1 MWSTMAKKRDYALTA
16 AAGRARIAAP
26 AVAYRPQ
33 DPKRYR
39 PPIGLIGCGG
49 ITEYHLRAYKA
60 AGYDVVALCDRTL
73 AKARRRQREFYPTA
87 SVCTDYR
94 EVLRRA
100 DIEVVDVAT
109 HPQERVA
116 IMRAAIAA
124 GKHVLSQ
131 KPFVTDLDAG
141 ERLCEL
147 ADKKSVRLAVNQ
159 NGRWAPHFS
168 YLRNSIAQ
176 GLIGTPI
183 AAHLAV
189 RWDHNWVKGTPFE
202 QVRHLVLY
210 DFGVHW
216 FDILC
221 CFMGDKT
228 PTRVF
233 ASEAVSPSQKAK
245 PPLLAQALVEY
256 DGAQASLVFDAD
268 VRSGREDRTFVA
280 GTKGTLLSQGPSLT
294 EQAVTLHTRRGV
306 AQPQLR
312 GSWFAEGF
320 HGAMAEL
327 LLAIEQKR
335 EPSNGGRNNLKSL
348 ALCFAACASADAGR
362 PVIPGTVRRLRK

>member
-1 MWSTMAKKRDYALTA
+1 MAKTRDYALTA
-16 AAGRARIAAP
+16 GAGTARIAAP
-26 AVAYRPQ
+26 PVAYRPE

-39 PPIGLIGCGG
+39 PKIGLIGCGG

-60 AGYDVVALCDRTL
+60 AGYDVAALCDRTL
-73 AKARRRQREFYPTA
+73 AKARLRQREFYPKA
-87 SVCTDYR
+87 GVCTDYR
-94 EVLRRA
+94 EVLRRD

-109 HPQERVA
+109 HPEERVA

-131 KPFVTDLDAG
+131 KPFVTDLEAG
-141 ERLCEL
+141 ERLCDL
-147 ADKKSVRLAVNQ
+147 ADKKGVRLAVNQ

-168 YLRNSIAQ
+168 YLRNAIAQ
-176 GLIGTPI
+176 GLIGAPI
-183 AAHLAV
+183 ATHLAV
-189 RWDHNWVKGTPFE
+189 HWDHNWVKGTPFE
-202 QVRHLVLY
+202 EVRHLVLY

-221 CFMGDKT
+221 CFMGART

-256 DGAQASLVFDAD
+256 DGAQASIVFDAD
-268 VRSGREDRTFVA
+268 VPSGREDRTFVA
-280 GTKGTLLSQGPSLT
+280 GTKGTLLSEGPSLT
-294 EQAVTLHTRRGV
+294 EQAVTLHTARGV
-306 AQPQLR
+306 ARPKLR
-312 GSWFAEGF
+312 GSWFTEGF

-327 LLAIEQKR
+327 LLAIEARR

-362 PVIPGTVRRLRK
+362 PVVPGTVRKLRK